1 MTKRL
6 LSILVCAGAA
16 WTLSGLPSLA
26 QSYDGTWR
34 GEFACAKLSFTR
46 GPQRVP
52 MTVTVSGNSASYT
65 RQVYNQDN
73 TAVVGTEEGSGTV
86 AGNGQLTLSAKW
98 TSAGPNPR
106 YTYTASYSGTITGNT
121 ANLRGTQVWKFD
133 GKTEN
138 RSCTIALKR

>member
-1 MTKRL
+1 MIKRL

-16 WTLSGLPSLA
+16 WTLSALPSFA
-26 QSYDGTWR
+26 QSRDGTWR

-52 MTVTVSGNSASYT
+52 MTVTVSGSSVNST
-65 RQVYNQDN
+65 RQIYNQDN

-86 AGNGQLTLSAKW
+86 GSDGHITLSAKW
-98 TSAGPNPR
+98 SSAGPNPR
-106 YTYTASYSGTITGNT
+106 YTYTASYSGTIAGNA
-121 ANLRGTQVWKFD
+121 ANLRGTQVWRFD